1 MLRGLH
7 CGKPAAEEPDMHRTT
22 GAWLLA
28 LAILAAGSGP
38 ATAASV
44 GAVELKYEKF
54 KLANGL
60 DVILHQDHRLP
71 LVAVNV
77 WYHVGPANETAGR
90 TGFAHLFE
98 HMMFEGSKHVGSKA
112 HFRFL
117 EAAGASDANGTTDFD
132 RTNYFETLPSNQ
144 LELALWLESDR
155 MGYLLE
161 GLDSVRLENQ
171 RDVVRNER
179 RQSIEGAP
187 YGLAE
192 EEIFHQLFP
201 VGHPYHADVMGSHED
216 IEAARIDDVRTFSRE
231 YYTPSNAS
239 LVIAGDIEFATAR
252 RLVEKYFGTIPAGRA
267 VPSPAALTPP
277 ITTERRVVVADQVEL
292 PRVYMAWIMDPIFQ
306 PGDAES
312 DVIAQVLGG
321 GRSGRLYKALVH
333 ERQVALDVTVQTQ
346 NLRLGSVLM
355 LEATAKPGVDAARL
369 EAAIDEQLDR
379 FRTEGPSAGELE
391 RARNVIETKMLGQLE
406 RLGGF
411 GGVADQLNLY
421 NQFLND
427 PGFLARD
434 LGRYDA
440 ATPATVKRTAQA
452 RLQRSARVVVY
463 CVPGEKVLHDVPRA
477 ASVAATTAGGS
488 MPEEPWR
495 AAVPPPGAVPGISLP
510 VAAQFKLDNG
520 LTVLVVEQH
529 QLPVVAASVVTFA
542 GTSANP
548 VDRPGLA
555 AFTAEMLQE
564 GTLRRSAAQLADD
577 AAQAGA
583 NLGTQSGRDRAIATL
598 TVLKPNLR
606 PALELLADV
615 VGHPRFDAKDVERVR
630 SLRDGELQQATR
642 DPREASRVVLLHAL
656 YGGGQ
661 RYGYPD
667 AGTRAGNRRVSV
679 LDLKRL
685 WRQHY
690 LPATTAL
697 VLAGDVTPAEARSL
711 AATAFG
717 EWRSVANKGAEPPPV
732 HFEPGAR
739 MLLLDRP
746 GSPQSMIRLGLPG
759 VARSTP
765 DYAALEVMN
774 NVFGGLFSSRL
785 NMNLREE
792 HGYTYGA
799 GSAFRFGREAGYFTA
814 SSGIRTDVS
823 APGLEAFLKELDA
836 MRTVPPTEAE
846 LKGAQASF
854 AQSLAGLFETPE
866 QTSQTVADLFVYGLP
881 ADTYAGLPAQVYA
894 VTGERVTALAGR
906 YLDPASLKIV
916 IVGDR
921 AKIEQSIRALGPR
934 RLELV
939 GDDGGPVAKH

>member
-1 MLRGLH
+1 
-7 CGKPAAEEPDMHRTT
+7 MHRSVV
-22 GAWLLA
+22 AALFA
-28 LAILAAGSGP
+28 LAISTAGPGP
-38 ATAASV
+38 ATAAPA
-44 GAVELKYEKF
+44 GPVELKYEKF

-60 DVILHQDHRLP
+60 DVILHEDHRLP

-98 HMMFEGSKHVGSKA
+98 HMMFEGSKHIGSKT

-117 EAAGASDANGTTDFD
+117 ERAGASDVNGTTDFD

-161 GLDSVRLENQ
+161 GLDSEKLENQ

-187 YGLAE
+187 YGLVE

-201 VGHPYHADVMGSHED
+201 VGHPYYADVMGSHGD
-216 IEAARIDDVRTFSRE
+216 IEAARIDDVRNFSRE

-239 LVIAGDIEFATAR
+239 LVIAGDIESATAR
-252 RLVEKYFGTIPAGRA
+252 RLVEKYFGTIPAGPA
-267 VPSPAALTPP
+267 VPPPAALTPP
-277 ITTERRVVVADQVEL
+277 ITAERRVVVADQVEL

-312 DVIAQVLGG
+312 DLIAQVLGG

-346 NLRLGSVLM
+346 NLRLGSVLV
-355 LEATAKPGVDAARL
+355 LEATAKQGVDAARL

-379 FRTEGPSAGELE
+379 FRNEGPSASELE

-411 GGVADQLNLY
+411 GGVADQLNMY

-440 ATPATVKRTAQA
+440 ATPASVKRTAQA
-452 RLQRSARVVVY
+452 RLQRSARVVVHG
-463 CVPGEKVLHDVPRA
+463 VPGEKVLHDVPRT
-477 ASVAATTAGGS
+477 ASAAATTAGGS
-488 MPEEPWR
+488 MPDEPWR
-495 AAVPPPGAVPGISLP
+495 ATVPPPGPMPGIRLP
-510 VAAQFKLDNG
+510 VAAQYKLDNG

-529 QLPVVAASVVTFA
+529 QLPVVAASVVTLA

-555 AFTAEMLQE
+555 AFTAAMLQE

-583 NLGTQSGRDRAIATL
+583 NLGTQSGRDQAIATL
-598 TVLKPNLR
+598 TVLKPNLQ

-615 VGHPRFDAKDVERVR
+615 VEHPRFDAKDVERVR

-656 YGGGQ
+656 YGSQQ

-667 AGTRAGNRRVSV
+667 AGTRAGNRRVTV

-685 WRQHY
+685 WRQRY
-690 LPATTAL
+690 TPSTTAL

-711 AATAFG
+711 AAAAFG
-717 EWRSVANKGAEPPPV
+717 DWHSAAETAAAAPPV

-759 VARSTP
+759 VARTTP

-799 GSAFRFGREAGYFTA
+799 GSGFRFGREPGYFTA

-823 APGLEAFLKELDA
+823 APGLDAFLKELDA
-836 MRTVPPTEAE
+836 MRTLPPTEAE

-881 ADTYAGLPAQVYA
+881 VDTYAGLPAQVYA

-921 AKIEQSIRALGPR
+921 AKIEKSILALGPR

-939 GDDGGPVAKH
+939 NDEGRPVAKH